1 QKHIAPGVDIVK
13 LRNEIPGYMSR
24 VIQG

>member
-1 QKHIAPGVDIVK
+1 GVDIVK

>member
-1 QKHIAPGVDIVK
+1 HIAPGVDIVK

>member
-1 QKHIAPGVDIVK
+1 KHIAPGVDIVK

>member
-1 QKHIAPGVDIVK
+1 APGVDIVK

>member
-1 QKHIAPGVDIVK
+1 IAPGVDIVK